1 MDSEEEEDANTAES
15 FEKRSQ
21 LQSWFQF
28 CESKV
33 AVIEKTWNRK
43 LENPTP
49 ETEDITSEF
58 SEE

>member
-1 MDSEEEEDANTAES
+1 MDSEEEEDGNTAES

-28 CESKV
+28 CENKV
-33 AVIEKTWNRK
+33 SVIEKTWNRK

-49 ETEDITSEF
+49 ETDDITS
-58 SEE
+58 S

>member
-1 MDSEEEEDANTAES
+1 MDSEEEDDENNAES

-33 AVIEKTWNRK
+33 SVIEKTWNRK

-49 ETEDITSEF
+49 ETDDLSSQQ